1 MNVIL
6 RHGEAVYYAGW
17 STCTP
22 VVQLTPDNH
31 IERLIWSWSA
41 IWEICKAMIRSWDLS
56 EENATLSASTV
67 RHAYKLWAPVY
78 DQTFGIMV
86 RAGRMRAVRH
96 INNSDTRRVLEVGVG
111 TGLSLPHYRSDLE
124 VTGIDLSPEMLEK
137 AEERVQ
143 NKNLAHVD
151 DLLVMDASK
160 LDFPYNSFDT
170 VVAMFVMTVVPD
182 PEAVMKELQ
191 RVCVP
196 GGEVLLVNHF
206 STDRGIRG
214 WVERKMAAFKS
225 TGLWR
230 PEFPVDRVMICDQL
244 ELQES
249 HNVHPFGLFT
259 LLSFAKLSDETHRSG
274 AESVR
279 SRVAATYE
287 APAAQAGL

>member
-1 MNVIL
+1 
-6 RHGEAVYYAGW
+6 
-17 STCTP
+17 
-22 VVQLTPDNH
+22 
-31 IERLIWSWSA
+31 
-41 IWEICKAMIRSWDLS
+41 
-56 EENATLSASTV
+56 
-67 RHAYKLWAPVY
+67 
-78 DQTFGIMV
+78 MV

-96 INNSDTRRVLEVGVG
+96 INNSKAGRVLEVGVG

-143 NKNLAHVD
+143 NKNLTHVD

-160 LDFPYNSFDT
+160 LDFPDNSFDL

-191 RVCVP
+191 RVCAP

-206 STDRGIRG
+206 STDHGVRG
-214 WVERKMAAFKS
+214 WLEQKMAAFKS

-244 ELQES
+244 ELRES
-249 HNVHPFGLFT
+249 HSVHPFGLFT
-259 LLSFAKLSDETHRSG
+259 LLSFAKLDDDPARTGTVHNKT
-274 AESVR
+274 SVT
-279 SRVAATYE
+279 ATYE
-287 APAAQAGL
+287 ASTVQAGL